1 MESLGSDIFSVL
13 KYLLPGFVT
22 AWIFHA
28 LTSHPKQNQFERVVQ
43 ALIFTLFIQCAT
55 SITEYL
61 LLLVGKWHSIG
72 KWNETSQLF
81 WSVFFS
87 ITIGFTL
94 VYYTNNNRF
103 HSFLARKSI
112 TKQTSYFCEWSDIFN
127 TVTWF
132 VIVDLK
138 NGRRVFGWPSV
149 WPSDPNKGH
158 IVLQNPEWIDDGE
171 YIKLDSAEFLVIN
184 VNDIEYVEFLKNT
197 EESQNG
203 ETAQQ
208 QQ

>member
-55 SITEYL
+55 SVTEYFL
-61 LLLVGKWHSIG
+61 LFIGKWQSIG

-103 HSFLARKSI
+103 HDFLAQKGI

-158 IVLQNPEWIDDGE
+158 IVLQNPEWIDNGK

-184 VNDIEYVEFLKNT
+184 VNDIEYVEFLKDF
-197 EESQNG
+197 EEN
-203 ETAQQ
+203 
-208 QQ
+208 